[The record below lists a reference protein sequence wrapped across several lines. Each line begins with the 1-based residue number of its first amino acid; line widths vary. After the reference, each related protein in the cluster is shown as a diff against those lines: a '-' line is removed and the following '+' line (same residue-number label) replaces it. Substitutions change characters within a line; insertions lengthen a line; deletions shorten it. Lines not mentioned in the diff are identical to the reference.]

1 MSIFNTLHSLSLWC
15 LLGLYY
21 YYYYFSWVW
30 VAGVGWAVMGEL
42 PFKF

>member
-15 LLGLYY
+15 LLGLY